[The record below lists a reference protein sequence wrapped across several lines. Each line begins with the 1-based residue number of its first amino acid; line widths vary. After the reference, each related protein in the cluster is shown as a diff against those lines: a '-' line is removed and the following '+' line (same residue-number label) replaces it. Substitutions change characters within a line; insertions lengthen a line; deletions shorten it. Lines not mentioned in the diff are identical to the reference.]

1 MKDQA
6 YLAHLG
12 ELASLKNAIGSWFH
26 MDAYL
31 DFETDEEITPV
42 SSQIA
47 GLLERSDGEVL
58 STWNSE
64 AFSHNFHDAAD
75 ARAFLQS
82 MLQYLRGE
90 KSNVQHVIRLCH
102 VRRRST

>member
-1 MKDQA
+1 MKDPA

-12 ELASLKNAIGSWFH
+12 EFASLKNAIGSWFH

-31 DFETDEEITPV
+31 DFETDEEIWAEMLALMPDEEITLV

-90 KSNVQHVIRLCH
+90 KK
-102 VRRRST
+102 